1 MYWNVRIGGKMT
13 KLELLQLRLEAE
25 SKIFMLTKMLESF
38 DKRGLPSTKEL
49 IKQLS
54 NSKNIE
60 QVTDELGIT

>member
-1 MYWNVRIGGKMT
+1 MT

-54 NSKNIE
+54 DSKNIE

>member
-1 MYWNVRIGGKMT
+1 MT

-54 NSKNIE
+54 NSRI
-60 QVTDELGIT
+60 